1 MDEGRMEDKYREYRK
16 TMAGM
21 PRHRL
26 LGARRSVVPY
36 RASRL
41 PSQTL
46 AIVLTLLDH
55 CFYESFPVM
64 LNTFHVDCRRM
75 LSRTA
80 ALANEAQRTS
90 IRRLAHAGC

>member
-46 AIVLTLLDH
+46 AIVLTLAAR
-55 CFYESFPVM
+55 S
-64 LNTFHVDCRRM
+64 
-75 LSRTA
+75 LSA
-80 ALANEAQRTS
+80 
-90 IRRLAHAGC
+90 